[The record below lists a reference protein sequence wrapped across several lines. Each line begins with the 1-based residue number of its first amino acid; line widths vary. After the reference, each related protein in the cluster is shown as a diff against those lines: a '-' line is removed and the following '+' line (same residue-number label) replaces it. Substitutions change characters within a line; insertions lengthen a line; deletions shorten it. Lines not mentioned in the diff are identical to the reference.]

1 MAVAHEGPQNQ
12 REGESREAPGKF
24 ASTMNRVAR
33 ARRIAVVGSSGGN
46 LRSHGG
52 NDPEKLLGDIRKQ
65 VLAAGF
71 ELAEVQFVA
80 AGSSMDGVSES
91 TKASLWSLVGE
102 DGEATI
108 ETIETGTLAEI
119 NALARVRD
127 EQLASRIAA
136 GEVDALI
143 LVSADPSDT
152 NNHAVLAAVAA
163 GLPAA
168 GTGGTSIANAQQLGL
183 NLVSASG
190 TTGTTSTTR
199 AVAYVSGLAKHWGVK
214 YRPSLGSTTQSATGE
229 PAWKRISIRGIM
241 VGSIPAFIT
250 LALILAVSKIPVFA
264 GLSEV
269 FDLLIA
275 ALPIVVAAVAARKIS
290 GLDEVG
296 LVAGAIAGILS
307 QPGGILG
314 GLLGGILAGLLASWL
329 IRVFLG
335 LRFPAT
341 TANIFTGALAGA
353 LPGLLVYY
361 LLAPFTNWLGVSV
374 QELISWAVEFSPLLA
389 GAIAG
394 IVIWPAIIGGVYHAV
409 ILPLVLLEMSEKG
422 HSFFGAID
430 MVSLVMVS
438 LGITLANLVAP
449 RTSGERAL
457 AGSGA
462 AVNFFFGTF
471 VEASYPFMFGDK
483 RVFGVALG
491 AAAVGGAVVGLV
503 GAEATAYLPAVVAP
517 FVSTTI
523 WGMIVAMLAGAVLAF
538 VGTLLINLA
547 VRRRARMGE

>member
-1 MAVAHEGPQNQ
+1 MAALPDASKNRPADDSAEGMT
-12 REGESREAPGKF
+12 R
-24 ASTMNRVAR
+24 T
-33 ARRIAVVGSSGGN
+33 RRIAVLGSSGGN

-52 NDPEKLLGDIRKQ
+52 NDPAKLLGDIRKQ
-65 VLAAGF
+65 VEAAGF
-71 ELAEVQFVA
+71 TLAEIQFVA
-80 AGSSMDGVSES
+80 AESSMDNVSER
-91 TKASLWSLVGE
+91 TEASLWTLVG
-102 DGEATI
+102 DAPVTNIAPIAAGS
-108 ETIETGTLAEI
+108 LAEM
-119 NALARVRD
+119 NELARERD
-127 EQLASRIAA
+127 ELLAAQIAA

-152 NNHAVLAAVAA
+152 NSKAVVAAVAA

-168 GTGGTSIANAQQLGL
+168 GTGGTSIATAQQLGL

-199 AVAYVSGLAKHWGVK
+199 AVAYVSGLAKHWGTR
-214 YRPSLGSTTQSATGE
+214 YRPALGASMASSANE

-250 LALILAVSKIPVFA
+250 LALILAVSKIPMLA

-275 ALPIVVAAVAARKIS
+275 ALPVVVAAVAARKIS

-296 LVAGAIAGILS
+296 LVAGAIAGILA

-314 GLLGGILAGLLASWL
+314 GLVGGILAGLLASWM
-329 IRVFLG
+329 IRLFLG
-335 LRFPAT
+335 WRFPAT

-353 LPGLLVYY
+353 LPGLLVFY
-361 LLAPFTNWLGVSV
+361 LLAPFTNWLGFSV
-374 QELISWAVEFSPLLA
+374 QEVISWAVEFSPLLA

-430 MVSLVMVS
+430 MVALVMVS

-503 GAEATAYLPAVVAP
+503 GAEATAYLPAIVAP
-517 FVSTTI
+517 FVSTTV
-523 WGMIVAMLAGAVLAF
+523 WGMVLAMAVGAVLAF
-538 VGTLLINLA
+538 VGTLLVNLA
-547 VRRRARMGE
+547 ARRKARVTK